1 MSGLVIRPR
10 SRILHGHDW
19 VYGSEILKAF
29 GEPVD
34 GEVVS
39 LKDPKDKLLGSA
51 IYNSKSTIV
60 ARRFSR
66 QRQALDA
73 DFFQRRIEQ
82 AIRYRREQL
91 GLAAGTPQ
99 RLIWSESDGL
109 PGVIVDALGDVL
121 VLQTNTLAMDQAK
134 GLIVEALVQQLAPKC
149 IVERNDSSGR
159 RAEGL
164 PEQTGILHGE
174 APAEVWI
181 ELNGLSFLTDP
192 VAGQKTGFYLDQ
204 RTNHA
209 AVAAHATGQRVLDC
223 FTHSG
228 AFALAAAKAGAA
240 AVSAVEIS
248 VTAVALGKRNAER
261 NGLAERIVWHTGS
274 AFDFLAGEEK
284 RHSTYDLIILD
295 PPSFAKAKGAMND
308 ALRGYRDLHI
318 RALKLLAP
326 GGLLATF
333 SCSHHLS
340 DTLFRDMVADAC
352 LEAKRAVRLRETYR
366 QAPDHPVMLWMPETE
381 YLRGFLFEL
390 LPGR

>member
-1 MSGLVIRPR
+1 MPGLIIRPR

-19 VYGSEILKAF
+19 VYGSEVLKVF
-29 GEPVD
+29 GEPAD
-34 GEVVS
+34 GDVVS

-51 IYNSKSTIV
+51 IYNSRSTIV

-66 QRQALDA
+66 QRQELDA
-73 DFFQRRIEQ
+73 DFIQRRLEQ
-82 AIRYRREQL
+82 ALKYRREQL

-99 RLIWSESDGL
+99 RLVWSESDGL
-109 PGVIVDALGDVL
+109 PGVIVDAFGDVL
-121 VLQTNTLAMDQAK
+121 VLQTNTLAMDRAK
-134 GLIVEALVQQLAPKC
+134 PLIVEALVRQLAPAC
-149 IVERNDSSGR
+149 VVERNDSSGR

-164 PEQTGILHGE
+164 PEQNGILHGTLPE
-174 APAEVWI
+174 EVWI

-192 VAGQKTGFYLDQ
+192 AGGQKTGFYLDQ
-204 RTNHA
+204 RSNHA
-209 AVAAHATGQRVLDC
+209 AVAAHAAGRRVLDC

-228 AFALAAAKAGAA
+228 AFALHAARAGAA
-240 AVSAVEIS
+240 SVTGVEIS
-248 VTAVALGKRNAER
+248 AGAVGLCRRNAER
-261 NGLAERIVWHTGS
+261 NGLSDRVVWQTAS

-284 RHSTYDLIILD
+284 RGSSYDLIVLD
-295 PPSFAKAKGAMND
+295 PPSFAKAKGAMHD

-340 DTLFRDMVADAC
+340 DTLFREMVSEASF
-352 LEAKRAVRLRETYR
+352 EAKRAVRLRETYR
-366 QAPDHPVMLWMPETE
+366 QAPDHPVLLWMPETE

>member
-1 MSGLVIRPR
+1 MAGIVIRPR
-10 SRILHGHDW
+10 ARILHGHDW
-19 VYGSEILKAF
+19 VYGSEVLKVF
-29 GEPVD
+29 GEPLD
-34 GEVVS
+34 GDVVS

-51 IYNSKSTIV
+51 IYNSKSQIV

-73 DFFQRRIEQ
+73 DFFRRRIEQ
-82 AIRYRREQL
+82 AVRYRREQL
-91 GLAAGTPQ
+91 GLAAEVPQ
-99 RLIWSESDGL
+99 RLVWSESDGL
-109 PGVIVDALGDVL
+109 PGVIVDSYAGLL
-121 VLQTNTLAMDQAK
+121 VLQTLTKAMDQAK
-134 GLIVEALVQQLAPKC
+134 ALLVQTLVGLLAPSA

-164 PEQTGILHGE
+164 EESTGLLYGE
-174 APAEVWI
+174 APGEKWI
-181 ELNGLSFLTDP
+181 ELNGLQFLTNP
-192 VAGQKTGFYLDQ
+192 LEGQKTGFYLDQ

-209 AVAAHATGQRVLDC
+209 AVAALAPGKRVLDV
-223 FTHSG
+223 FSHTG
-228 AFALAAAKAGAA
+228 AFALACAKAGAA
-240 AVSAVEIS
+240 EVTAVEIS
-248 VTAVALGKRNAER
+248 AAAIELGKRNAER
-261 NGLAERIVWHTGS
+261 NGLAERVTWQAGS

-284 RHSTYDLIILD
+284 RHRSYDLIILD

-340 DTLFRDMVADAC
+340 DSLFREMVADSC
-352 LEAKRAVRLRETYR
+352 VDAKRALRLRATYS
-366 QAPDHPVMLWMPETE
+366 QAPDHPVLLWMPETE